1 MKRIRLGVNID
12 HVATVR
18 NARGETYPSPL
29 RAALLAQKNGAD
41 SVTIHL
47 REDRRHI
54 NEFDLKNI
62 KKKLKI
68 PLNLEIA
75 ATREMLKIAIK
86 SKPPFIC
93 IVPEKRKEI
102 TTEGGLNL
110 NHNKNFLKKL
120 IRKLK
125 ENNSRVSLFI
135 EPNIRDIIQAKKLNA
150 DCVEIHTGKFC
161 NLVNKKKNFKKEFKK
176 IEKVITMGNDLGLE
190 VHAGHGLTYD
200 SAKILAKLK
209 NIKEFNIGHFLIGES
224 IFVGMS
230 SVIKSFKKI
239 LNLWIFSVLG
249 LTL

>member
-18 NARGETYPSPL
+18 NARGEVYPSPL

-54 NEFDLKNI
+54 NENDLRKI
-62 KKKLKI
+62 RDQLKI

-75 ATREMLKIAIK
+75 ATNEMLKIASK

-110 NHNKNFLKKL
+110 KHNRNFLKTL
-120 IRKLK
+120 IKKLK
-125 ENNSRVSLFI
+125 KKKIRISLFI
-135 EPNIRDIIQAKKLNA
+135 EPSRKDIIEAKKIKA
-150 DCVEIHTGKFC
+150 DCIEIHTGKIC
-161 NLVNKKKNFKKEFKK
+161 NLINKGKKYNSEFKRIKRAVEIANK
-176 IEKVITMGNDLGLE
+176 IGLE
-190 VHAGHGLTYD
+190 VHAGHGLTFK
-200 SAKILAKLK
+200 SAKILSKIRG
-209 NIKEFNIGHFLIGES
+209 IKEFNIGHFLIGES
-224 IFVGMS
+224 IFLGMS
-230 SVIKSFKKI
+230 ATIKSFKQILKI
-239 LNLWIFSVLG
+239 
-249 LTL
+249 